1 MGVGDSAR
9 SFKRIKAQIPSNV
22 FNEGHVCVTEQHRI
36 ELVELPEDVTQTT
49 LATTHSFIYNE
60 LVFTRREIQKIL
72 IRRWRMYDAACDNIF
87 LVTRLTRLT

>member
-60 LVFTRREIQKIL
+60 LVSYTSGDTL
-72 IRRWRMYDAACDNIF
+72 NINPKMAH
-87 LVTRLTRLT
+87 V